1 MSHGRRSL
9 RFSMP
14 PVRELQT
21 GLWHWQAPHPAWESG
36 EPWFQE
42 VSSYAI
48 EDGQRLLLFDP
59 LGVPAEI
66 EELAAGRETAIVL
79 TCPWHERDTQT
90 LVERLGVPVFAPPPE
105 TQEDLMEK
113 FGITAE
119 QAAGGSPD
127 LRWLRTSETLEKHW
141 VLAGDRLPVGVEA
154 FLGKDP
160 KDLVY
165 WIESRRAV
173 IAGDSVGD
181 FGQGLEINV
190 RWLPKGETRE
200 EVAADMRP
208 LLDLPVE
215 LVLPTHGQPTDRAAL
230 ERALS

>member
-48 EDGQRLLLFDP
+48 DDGQRLLLFDP
-59 LGVPAEI
+59 LGVPAVI

-90 LVERLGVPVFAPPPE
+90 LVERLDVPVFAPPPE
-105 TQEDLMEK
+105 TQEDLIEK

-165 WIESRRAV
+165 WIESRRAL
-173 IAGDSVGD
+173 IAGDSLGD

-200 EVAADMRP
+200 KVAEDMRP

-215 LVLPTHGQPTDRAAL
+215 LVLPTHGQPTDRAAV

>member
-1 MSHGRRSL
+1 M
-9 RFSMP
+9 
-14 PVRELQT
+14 RELQT
-21 GLWHWQAPHPAWESG
+21 GLWHWQTPHPAWEPG
-36 EPWFQE
+36 EPWLQE

-48 EDGQRLLLFDP
+48 DDGRRLLLFDP
-59 LGVPAEI
+59 LGMPEEI
-66 EELAAGRETAIVL
+66 EELAAERETAIVL
-79 TCPWHERDTQT
+79 TCPWHERDTQS

-127 LRWLRTSETLEKHW
+127 LRWLRESETFEKHW
-141 VLAGDRLPVGVEA
+141 VLAGDRLPVEVEA

-165 WIESRRAV
+165 WIESQRAL
-173 IAGDSVGD
+173 IAGDSLGD

-200 EVAADMRP
+200 KVADDMRP
-208 LLDLPVE
+208 LLDLPFE
-215 LVLPTHGQPTDRAAL
+215 LVLPTHGEPTDRAAV

>member
-1 MSHGRRSL
+1 M
-9 RFSMP
+9 
-14 PVRELQT
+14 RELQT

-36 EPWFQE
+36 EPWYQE

-48 EDGQRLLLFDP
+48 DDGQRLLLFDP
-59 LGVPAEI
+59 LGVPGEI

-90 LVERLGVPVFAPPPE
+90 LVERLGVPVFTPPPE

-113 FGITAE
+113 FGTTAE

-127 LRWLRTSETLEKHW
+127 LRWLRESDTLEKHW

-165 WIESRRAV
+165 WIEGRRVV
-173 IAGDSVGD
+173 IAGDSLGD
-181 FGQGLEINV
+181 FGEGLEINV

-200 EVAADMRP
+200 KVAEDMRP
-208 LLDLPVE
+208 LLNLPFE
-215 LVLPTHGQPTDRAAL
+215 LVLPTHGTPTDRAAV

>member
-1 MSHGRRSL
+1 
-9 RFSMP
+9 MP
-14 PVRELQT
+14 
-21 GLWHWQAPHPAWESG
+21 
-36 EPWFQE
+36 
-42 VSSYAI
+42 AI
-48 EDGQRLLLFDP
+48 E
-59 LGVPAEI
+59 
-66 EELAAGRETAIVL
+66 
-79 TCPWHERDTQT
+79 
-90 LVERLGVPVFAPPPE
+90 
-105 TQEDLMEK
+105 
-113 FGITAE
+113 
-119 QAAGGSPD
+119 
-127 LRWLRTSETLEKHW
+127 
-141 VLAGDRLPVGVEA
+141 LPVGVEA

-160 KDLVY
+160 KDLVH

-215 LVLPTHGQPTDRAAL
+215 LVLPTHGPPTDRAAL

>member
-1 MSHGRRSL
+1 
-9 RFSMP
+9 
-14 PVRELQT
+14 VRELQT
-21 GLWHWQAPHPAWESG
+21 GLWHWQAPHPGWESS
-36 EPWFQE
+36 EPWDQE

-48 EDGQRLLLFDP
+48 DDGKRLLLFDP
-59 LGVPAEI
+59 LGVPGEI

-79 TCPWHERDTQT
+79 TCPWHERDTES

-127 LRWLRTSETLEKHW
+127 LRWLRTVDALEKTW

-160 KDLVY
+160 KDLVH
-165 WIESRRAV
+165 WIESQRAV
-173 IAGDSVGD
+173 IAGDSLVD
-181 FGQGLEINV
+181 FGQGLEINE
-190 RWLPKGETRE
+190 RWLREGATRE
-200 EVAADMRP
+200 EVAQEMRP
-208 LLDLPVE
+208 LLELPVE
-215 LVLPTHGQPTDRAAL
+215 LVLPTHGAPTDRAAL